1 MSRLYEKICSKTS
14 LEKTYDFYYMFNGH
28 EYICNK
34 CGKMYM
40 HRGSLQRHS
49 KFECGVT
56 PKFGCGFCGRRFSQR
71 SNLSRHVVDIHR
83 SALEEFINKRS
94 ESRNEDDL
102 ILQVSNHNI
111 M

>member
-1 MSRLYEKICSKTS
+1 
-14 LEKTYDFYYMFNGH
+14 
-28 EYICNK
+28 
-34 CGKMYM
+34 MYM

-83 SALEEFINKRS
+83 NALEEFINKRS
-94 ESRNEDDL
+94 ESRNEGDL
-102 ILQVSNHNI
+102 ILKVSNHNV

>member
-1 MSRLYEKICSKTS
+1 
-14 LEKTYDFYYMFNGH
+14 MFNGH
-28 EYICNK
+28 DYICKK

-56 PKFGCGFCGRRFSQR
+56 PKFGCNFCGRRFSQR
-71 SNLSRHVVDIHR
+71 SNLSRHMVDIHR
-83 SALEEFINKRS
+83 NSFEELINKRL
-94 ESRNEDDL
+94 ESRDEGDL
-102 ILQVSNHNI
+102 ILQVNNQHT

>member
-1 MSRLYEKICSKTS
+1 
-14 LEKTYDFYYMFNGH
+14 
-28 EYICNK
+28 
-34 CGKMYM
+34 MYM

-83 SALEEFINKRS
+83 NALEEFINKRS
-94 ESRNEDDL
+94 VFCFIFYKHYFKMYHFINVNFFY
-102 ILQVSNHNI
+102 VSI
-111 M
+111 GIQK

>member
-1 MSRLYEKICSKTS
+1 
-14 LEKTYDFYYMFNGH
+14 
-28 EYICNK
+28 
-34 CGKMYM
+34 M

-56 PKFGCGFCGRRFSQR
+56 PKFGCNFCGRRFSQR

-83 SALEEFINKRS
+83 NVLEDFMNKRS
-94 ESRNEDDL
+94 VFRVLFYLFFHLNLMLLTLIYILFYAQESRNEGDL
-102 ILQVSNHNI
+102 ILEASDDQNA

>member
-1 MSRLYEKICSKTS
+1 
-14 LEKTYDFYYMFNGH
+14 MFNGH

-56 PKFGCGFCGRRFSQR
+56 PKFGCSFCGRRFSQR

-94 ESRNEDDL
+94 VFCFIFYKNYFLMLHFINVSFLCIYRNPEMKV
-102 ILQVSNHNI
+102 I
-111 M
+111 